1 MFAKKKKTL
10 KQVAD
15 LHHAYKNAMI
25 HADNAVSWHN
35 QDIEHKHEE
44 YYCSASCGGISHLKK
59 IPVLPLLVIE
69 RR

>member
-1 MFAKKKKTL
+1 
-10 KQVAD
+10 
-15 LHHAYKNAMI
+15 MI

-59 IPVLPLLVIE
+59 ICFTPTSDRKKMSSKKVE
-69 RR
+69 KWFH